1 MKSILKW
8 LLLLPVAAVIIVFSI
23 YNRHGVDVMVDP
35 SGIFH
40 SGMKFTL
47 PLYMVVFASMM
58 IGVLAGGVASWMK
71 QGKHRRAAR
80 DARSDARK
88 LQDEAERLRSQVA
101 ALPAA
106 EASVTAA
113 YRGNRAA

>member
-8 LLLLPVAAVIIVFSI
+8 LLLLPFAAVIVVFSI
-23 YNRHGVDVMVDP
+23 YNRHGVEVMVDP
-35 SGIFH
+35 SSIFY

-58 IGVLAGGVASWMK
+58 IGVLAGGIASWLK
-71 QGKHRRAAR
+71 QGKHRKAAR

-88 LQDEAERLRSQVA
+88 LHGEAERLRSQVA

-113 YRGNRAA
+113 YRNRNAA